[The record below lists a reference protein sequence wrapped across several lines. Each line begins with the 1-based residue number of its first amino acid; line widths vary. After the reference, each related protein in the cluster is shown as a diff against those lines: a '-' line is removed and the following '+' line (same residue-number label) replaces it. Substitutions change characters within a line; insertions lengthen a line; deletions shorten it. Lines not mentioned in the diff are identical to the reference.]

1 MSMYLC
7 VLGNRHVSLW
17 ASPLPPLS
25 KPPETS
31 IPFKPTSSIHGITFA
46 KNHNAVITAGSDFCV
61 RWWDIDQPAESFTLI
76 SPEKLEQQ
84 LTNSTFTKNGEYRF
98 RLVDGV
104 EVIHDLCV
112 NSSHPEGM
120 SMGLHKKSEVDGGL
134 GSSGRVPNAMAYSI
148 MMGYAH
154 HNVITDLSTVAT
166 PNQSFILSGSSDGVV
181 KVWK

>member
-1 MSMYLC
+1 MIHLSFYK
-7 VLGNRHVSLW
+7 GNRHVSLW

-25 KPPETS
+25 KPPETC
-31 IPFKPTSSIHGITFA
+31 IPFRPSTSIQGITFA
-46 KNHNAVITAGSDFCV
+46 KNHNAVMTAGSDFCV

-84 LTNSTFTKNGEYRF
+84 LTNSTFAKTGEYRF

-104 EVIHDLCV
+104 EVIHDLSV
-112 NSSHPEGM
+112 NSTTPAFNSGM
-120 SMGLHKKSEVDGGL
+120 SKNSEMDGGL
-134 GSSGRVPNAMAYSI
+134 ASSGRAPNAMAYSI